1 VPSNTSM
8 SMLSTAVTRVRA
20 AVSSNEQY
28 VNFYSGV
35 ARADRGPFVLS
46 PGVYGVRMSAV
57 PPALSRAAAH
67 GRCTARQSLSAR
79 HSGAG
84 PLSVTKGVS

>member
-46 PGVYGVRMSAV
+46 PVDGG
-57 PPALSRAAAH
+57 LGTDNETCH
-67 GRCTARQSLSAR
+67 CSLNAC
-79 HSGAG
+79 
-84 PLSVTKGVS
+84 